1 MGVNIMEL
9 CKASLAWE
17 RLCYIRSAVGDQAES
32 AGKEPTGVLP
42 TMTIPCHL
50 EDMDLLPYTCRCNLS
65 DVIISPFIIG

>member
-1 MGVNIMEL
+1 MEL
-9 CKASLAWE
+9 CKASLSWE

-42 TMTIPCHL
+42 TML
-50 EDMDLLPYTCRCNLS
+50 EDMDLLSYTCRYNLS